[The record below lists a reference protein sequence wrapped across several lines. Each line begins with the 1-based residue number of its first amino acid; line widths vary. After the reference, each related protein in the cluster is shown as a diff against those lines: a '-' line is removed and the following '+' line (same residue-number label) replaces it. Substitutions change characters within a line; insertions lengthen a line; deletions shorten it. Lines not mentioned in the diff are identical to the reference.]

1 MSLVPNFAQRD
12 GRTGFVFLYDWSSIL
27 LPFLIQVMS
36 LVLIFNLEVTLGHT
50 WRCPFLLQCKD
61 LQLPESPR
69 DVSSRGPTWQE
80 LGIRLR
86 LVFKE
91 VMKDLLIQLLKM
103 LLTYGMAKGNRT
115 TVDIHFLWIDSQ
127 LFHLKSSVL
136 RNPFHLQATDH
147 SKGLG
152 CKGLIELPEVDLV
165 NCPASFCKSG
175 SYCGDRS
182 STHESRFNTWI
193 IEFAKLVLL

>member
-1 MSLVPNFAQRD
+1 MRHLWFQQSITENINLQISFCNKNVYFYHPLLSTVSGPTLWTKGRKSWIWISL
-12 GRTGFVFLYDWSSIL
+12 WSIQF
-27 LPFLIQVMS
+27 PFLIQVMS

-103 LLTYGMAKGNRT
+103 LLTYGMDKGNRAAI
-115 TVDIHFLWIDSQ
+115 DIHFLWINSQ
-127 LFHLKSSVL
+127 LFHLKS
-136 RNPFHLQATDH
+136 
-147 SKGLG
+147 K
-152 CKGLIELPEVDLV
+152 
-165 NCPASFCKSG
+165 
-175 SYCGDRS
+175 
-182 STHESRFNTWI
+182 
-193 IEFAKLVLL
+193 